1 MVGVGE
7 KKCDSDNGAQNHEA
21 EGAEKWHIVRFPLEF
36 ADFRAH
42 EMNSLGQKPD
52 KDNYKTTRAA
62 INWSPL
68 GFKPVHLRCQFLAP
82 RSGAL
87 YREESRKVQRATRV

>member
-1 MVGVGE
+1 
-7 KKCDSDNGAQNHEA
+7 
-21 EGAEKWHIVRFPLEF
+21 
-36 ADFRAH
+36 
-42 EMNSLGQKPD
+42 MNSLGQKPD

-68 GFKPVHLRCQFLAP
+68 GFKSVHLRCQFLAP

-87 YREESRKVQRATRV
+87 YRQESRKVQRATRSELGLGLQHRTNFGGESRGESDTISL